1 MAWSPTSPVSALT
14 GIVSPACVRSQ
25 ADRPPGAL

>member
-25 ADRPPGAL
+25 AGGRQVP